1 MRHLNGKSTHVSR
14 QMGSNEF
21 EQLSA
26 WFLFSKEK
34 RLKFVC
40 HVYNL
45 RYSSF
50 FSEPSLPYH
59 LQKLTYFLFS
69 SMLSCA
75 VDMAPLWTMFV
86 GTVCLVVQFQSMFWT
101 VSCRLK
107 TPRTLLSARL
117 NTLDCLKSCNSCTY
131 SGCTFWF
138 LRRRMSRSHDPIGT
152 YSGFF
157 NRHIRFIFKM
167 HLNCVHISV
176 NYSRSKYP

>member
-1 MRHLNGKSTHVSR
+1 MYHDRWDRMSSSSYRPGFCLAKKKDWNSYAMYVTYVIAV
-14 QMGSNEF
+14 F
-21 EQLSA
+21 FLSPA
-26 WFLFSKEK
+26 FLITCKNCKNWLTFYSHPCCPA
-34 RLKFVC
+34 RLIW
-40 HVYNL
+40 L
-45 RYSSF
+45 RYEPCLLGLCVLSSNSNPCF
-50 FSEPSLPYH
+50 EL
-59 LQKLTYFLFS
+59 
-69 SMLSCA
+69 
-75 VDMAPLWTMFV
+75 
-86 GTVCLVVQFQSMFWT
+86 CLVVQ
-101 VSCRLK
+101 K

-138 LRRRMSRSHDPIGT
+138 LRRRISRSHDPIGT